1 MDKCTQRILDF
12 RYNMTIIVFTFL
24 FLNLIFHEP
33 SKNEMKTLEATLK
46 KEFDSREISYENS
59 FPDI

>member
-1 MDKCTQRILDF
+1 
-12 RYNMTIIVFTFL
+12 MTIIVFTFL